1 MKKFVQQTFLN
12 SGKKYMAVYKLI
24 YKKKELKK
32 IIQKTS
38 NESKSPSE
46 FEKWLSDND
55 GKFFVENDDKNF
67 VTRYSANELAELINF
82 IL

>member
-1 MKKFVQQTFLN
+1 
-12 SGKKYMAVYKLI
+12 MAIYKLI
-24 YKKKELKK
+24 YKKKELKE
-32 IIQKTS
+32 IIQKAF
-38 NESKSPSE
+38 NESKSPLE
-46 FEKWLSDND
+46 FKKWLSDND